1 MSKEI
6 YDYVV
11 VGAGIAGSCIAYF
24 LNQYTKNILVLDKN
38 SKSSNG
44 ASGAAGAFLNP
55 ILGKPN
61 EFKDLVTNSLKFSV
75 NFYKSNFSQ
84 YISTTGTYR
93 VAKNDEDM
101 EKFWSYEEFID
112 FDYEKKDNGYFFPLG
127 SMVDAVNVC
136 DEILKEIPQKYNYE
150 VTLLEKKDNIWIIN
164 NEIKS
169 KNIILTTGANIK
181 LIKEEYLNIRP
192 VWGQKINVSTSTKT
206 NFNYHK
212 ECSISVS
219 NKINDRY
226 KLSIGATHNRFNE
239 DMSDTSYNIDLSD
252 INELNH
258 NTKTMNIINEDI
270 KKLINLGNDIIN
282 LNDLEVLDYKIGARA
297 SSYDYFPIVGKLV
310 DSKVSIENNPHILNG
325 SHIKDEKL
333 SMIENIFI
341 INGVGG
347 RGYVLAPYLSKIL
360 VDSIFENKEVP
371 KTISSHRLFKR
382 WAKRLKNKGKK

>member
-11 VGAGIAGSCIAYF
+11 VGAGIAGSCSAYF

-93 VAKNDEDM
+93 VAKIDEDM
-101 EKFWSYEEFID
+101 KKFWSYEEFID

-136 DEILKEIPQKYNYE
+136 AEILKEIPQKYNYE